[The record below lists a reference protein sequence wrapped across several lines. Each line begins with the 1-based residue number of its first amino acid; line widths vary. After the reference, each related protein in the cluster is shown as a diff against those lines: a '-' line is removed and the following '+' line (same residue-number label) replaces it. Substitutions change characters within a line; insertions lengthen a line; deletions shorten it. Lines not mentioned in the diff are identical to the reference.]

1 MSQQATTQNTAEPFA
16 YALGGQP
23 CTREAFYAI
32 ACDPQRNV
40 VVQACAGAGKTWML
54 VSRILRALLEDA
66 VHSAQ
71 HSAQHS
77 ADHADAA
84 PAPQPIQPHNILAIT
99 FTKKAAGEMRERLHE
114 WLTEFAH
121 AEEATLIKELQSRG
135 IACQTGQKST
145 DLLLKQLSN
154 LYQTLLDSQ
163 RSVQI
168 RTFHSWFGALL
179 RSAPLAVLEQLN
191 LPAQYEL
198 LEDDSQAV
206 ALVWRRFYAVLHE
219 DAALRATYYA
229 AVAEHGRFNID
240 KALGSALSK
249 RVEFVLADAAGTVH
263 SSIRHFAQVHTEFAG
278 LDSPLEM
285 LSTNRDHR
293 QKLRD
298 AAIVLGRA
306 PQPSFSAKGVEL
318 EAALTAS
325 DFTAAMAALLTQ
337 KNEPRKFSEKIAG
350 IDQVRIAQD
359 LCVRINAAQL
369 QHIAWQHQQRMAQLC
384 RVLIGCFGQLKRER
398 AWVDMGDI
406 ERAALHLLS
415 DPVLSGWV
423 LERLDAQNRHLLID
437 EFQDTNPLQ
446 WQALQAWL
454 SGYAGAGGTAPSVFI
469 VGDPKQSIYR
479 FRRAEPQVFI
489 AATDFV
495 CTALGGVVL
504 SCDHTRRN
512 ARGVLAA
519 VNGVM
524 QAAAAEGY
532 ADYRT
537 HTTESTTAGQVLRLP
552 LVGRDAAEIPDDTP
566 DATDTDDTAD
576 APWRDTL
583 TTPRDEAQEHIRT
596 VEAAQAA
603 QWVAQHV
610 AHTRT
615 DDGQPLPLG
624 SVMVLARKRDN
635 LKRMAS
641 ALQQLGIASQIS
653 EKTQLMDHCEVQDT
667 VALVDA
673 LTSPTHDLAMAR
685 ALKSPL
691 FGCTDAQ
698 LVSIAQAA
706 RAQHTSWLQLLLNSE
721 LLEQQML
728 GLQGDST
735 TKTASGDTSNLPAN
749 LPANLSMH
757 LQQYQQWFAILPP
770 HDALAAVYKHAH
782 VIERMT
788 AAAPTA
794 QRGAVQAHLQ
804 ALLAAALDVDGGRFL
819 TPYAWVRALKAGHVR
834 APVASAK
841 STQAV
846 QLLTVH
852 GAKGLEAHTVLL
864 LDANAQ
870 AEKSRSMDVLI
881 DWPAQHAAPT
891 TFAFL
896 ASESA
901 PPRCLATALQ
911 HEQAARAR
919 EETNAL
925 YVAMTRA
932 QHTLALSAHEVRTPA
947 AHSPWQ
953 RFTALADGVVQDVKM
968 QSVQSQNVQS
978 QSLRAELPADVF
990 YLSKMPNY
998 PDASDTP
1005 SVRPEL
1011 VEGLVKASTSS
1022 ARTGGYSSL
1031 GQMVNHKKMP
1041 VDQVFTAQ
1049 AAMIN
1054 VAPSLPSST
1063 DSTAARQGQAMHRLL
1078 ELYTP
1083 GLDLASLA
1091 HSVCAQFYLTAPQ
1104 ADAACTTAQRIV
1116 QGPAAWVWSADHID
1130 WQANEVELLHNGQL
1144 LRLDRLVRHTATQT
1158 WWVLDYKS
1166 ATAPQLQTALR
1177 AQLAQYQQAV
1187 QAAHP
1192 GVPVKAAF
1200 ITGAGQLVEI

>member
-1 MSQQATTQNTAEPFA
+1 MNPADQSDQPFA

-54 VSRILRALLEDA
+54 VSRILRALLDEA
-66 VHSAQ
+66 VHSDGQ
-71 HSAQHS
+71 
-77 ADHADAA
+77 
-84 PAPQPIQPHNILAIT
+84 QPIQPHNILAIT
-99 FTKKAAGEMRERLHE
+99 FTKKAAGEMRERLHQ

-121 AEEATLIKELQSRG
+121 ADEAKLVQELQSRG
-135 IACQTGQKST
+135 IKCQIGQKST
-145 DLLLKQLSN
+145 DLMLKQLSN
-154 LYQTLLDSQ
+154 LYQTLLDSN

-206 ALVWRRFYAVLHE
+206 ALVWRRFYAALHA
-219 DAALRATYYA
+219 DAALCTTYNA
-229 AVAEHGRFNID
+229 AVAEHGRSNID

-249 RVEFVLADAAGTVH
+249 RVEFVLAEAAGTVQN
-263 SSIRHFAQVHTEFAG
+263 SIRHFAQVYTEFAG
-278 LDSPLEM
+278 LDAPLEM

-306 PQPSFSAKGVEL
+306 PQPSYSAKGVEL
-318 EAALTAS
+318 ETALTAS
-325 DFTAAMAALLTQ
+325 NFMAAMGALLT
-337 KNEPRKFSEKIAG
+337 KENEPRKFSEKITG

-359 LCVRINAAQL
+359 LCMRINAAQL
-369 QHIAWQHQQRMAQLC
+369 QHSAWQHQQRLAQLSGA
-384 RVLIGCFGQLKRER
+384 LIGCFNQLKRER

-423 LERLDAQNRHLLID
+423 LERLDAQTRHLLID

-454 SGYAGAGGTAPSVFI
+454 SGYAGAGGGSGKGGGSGTGGTAPSVFI

-495 CTALGGVVL
+495 CDALGGVVL

-512 ARGVLAA
+512 ARGVLAV

-524 QAAAAEGY
+524 QTAATDGYEGY
-532 ADYRT
+532 RP
-537 HTTESTTAGQVLRLP
+537 HTTESTVAGQVLRLP
-552 LVGRDAAEIPDDTP
+552 LVQR
-566 DATDTDDTAD
+566 DATDTEDDEAD
-576 APWRDTL
+576 PPWRDTL
-583 TTPRDEAQEHIRT
+583 TTPRDEAEEHIRT
-596 VEAAQAA
+596 RECTQAA
-603 QWVAQHV
+603 QWVAQHI
-610 AHTRT
+610 AHTLT
-615 DDGQPLPLG
+615 SEGQPLPAG
-624 SVMVLARKRDN
+624 SVMVLSRKRDN
-635 LKRMAS
+635 LKRMS
-641 ALQQLGIASQIS
+641 LALQQLGIASQIS
-653 EKTQLMDHCEVQDT
+653 EKTQLMDHCEVQDI

-691 FGCTDAQ
+691 FNCTDAQ
-698 LVSIAQAA
+698 LSSIAQAA
-706 RAQHTSWLQLLLNSE
+706 RAQHCSWSQLLLNSE
-721 LLEQQML
+721 LLEQQIL
-728 GLQGDST
+728 GLQGDLIGKKPS
-735 TKTASGDTSNLPAN
+735 AVPHGLPAD
-749 LPANLSMH
+749 LCSR
-757 LQQYQQWFAILPP
+757 LQQYQQWFATLPP
-770 HDALAAVYKHAH
+770 HDALAALYQHAD
-782 VIERMT
+782 VVARFM
-788 AAAPTA
+788 AAAPAA
-794 QRGAVQAHLQ
+794 QRGAVQTHVQ
-804 ALLAAALDVDGGRFL
+804 ALLAASLDVDGGRFL

-841 STQAV
+841 SANAV

-896 ASESA
+896 VKETT
-901 PPRCLATALQ
+901 PPRCVVIALL

-932 QHTLALSAHEVRTPA
+932 QHTLALSAHDVRTTA

-953 RFTALADGVVQDVKM
+953 RFAALPDGAVQDVQIEAAGAQ
-968 QSVQSQNVQS
+968 QSAFAAVATNLSAAAPITPTSVS
-978 QSLRAELPADVF
+978 TDVF
-990 YLSKMPNY
+990 YVSN
-998 PDASDTP
+998 
-1005 SVRPEL
+1005 
-1011 VEGLVKASTSS
+1011 
-1022 ARTGGYSSL
+1022 
-1031 GQMVNHKKMP
+1031 MP
-1041 VDQVFTAQ
+1041 VVQVSTAQ
-1049 AAMIN
+1049 AAIKII
-1054 VAPSLPSST
+1054 VSAAA
-1063 DSTAARQGQAMHRLL
+1063 DSPAARQGQAMHRLL
-1078 ELYTP
+1078 ELYAP
-1083 GLDLASLA
+1083 GLDLSPLA
-1091 HSVCAQFYLTAPQ
+1091 RSIGAQFYLTAEQ
-1104 ADAACTTAQRIV
+1104 SDAACAMAQRIT
-1116 QGPAAWVWSADHID
+1116 QGPAAWVWDAQHID
-1130 WQANEVELLHNGQL
+1130 WQANEVELLHANQL
-1144 LRLDRLVRHTATQT
+1144 LRLDRLVKHSATQT

-1166 ATAPQLQTALR
+1166 ANAPQHQTALR

-1187 QAAHP
+1187 QQAHP
-1192 GVPVKAAF
+1192 GAAVKAAF
-1200 ITGAGQLVEI
+1200 ITGEGQLVELTTPA